1 MNPAE
6 SSDRQ
11 EDRQEGGTKNE
22 EFFGAAPAA
31 RVRARPRSAG
41 TMQHS
46 RATSVLALK
55 SGLEQF
61 IGKRGPARPLRAA
74 SQHPMKHPN
83 GTSADVQSPFAGR
96 HILLA
101 EDEAGCDALA
111 SVLRAAGATVIE
123 TAAGSAVLDHLRAQ
137 ARIDAV
143 ILDLHSVDGLATAR
157 AIRASGEPW
166 DSVPVL
172 GLVAPSHLSADA
184 AAAAGINGLLAKPV
198 ENTLLYEALTRFMS
212 GGPVRG
218 ARTEAPAGATATSV
232 IPEGLL
238 NMQRLESY
246 TRLGMLDELVNDYL
260 PEMSRLLHSLQDA
273 VRGNDVQRSLAALHS
288 LLGMSGEAG
297 AQALYQHVRKLYVP
311 LLEHG
316 QWPAAGDWLPQV
328 QQLAAR
334 TETALKA
341 YCAQQARSSAA

>member
-1 MNPAE
+1 M
-6 SSDRQ
+6 S
-11 EDRQEGGTKNE
+11 G
-22 EFFGAAPAA
+22 
-31 RVRARPRSAG
+31 
-41 TMQHS
+41 
-46 RATSVLALK
+46 LALK
-55 SGLEQF
+55 SELEQF
-61 IGKRGPARPLRAA
+61 IGKDRPARSPSAA
-74 SQHPMKHPN
+74 FQHPMKHPN
-83 GTSADVQSPFAGR
+83 GTSADVQSPLAGCR
-96 HILLA
+96 LLLA
-101 EDEAGCDALA
+101 EADAGCDPIARA
-111 SVLRAAGATVIE
+111 LRAAGASVIE

-137 ARIDAV
+137 RDVDAV
-143 ILDLHSVDGLATAR
+143 ILDLHTVDGLATAR
-157 AIRASGEPW
+157 AIRACGEPW
-166 DSVPVL
+166 AGVPVL
-172 GLVAPSHLSADA
+172 GLVAPSHVSADV

-212 GGPVRG
+212 GGPARG
-218 ARTEAPAGATATSV
+218 ARVAAPAGATATSV
-232 IPEGLL
+232 VPEGLL

-273 VRGNDVQRSLAALHS
+273 VRGNDVQGSLAALHS

-316 QWPAAGDWLPQV
+316 HWPAAADWLAQV

-334 TETALKA
+334 TEAALKA